1 MNETGTAPVYLGHT
15 AHYQRALG
23 AYYRAGARSGG
34 IVPQPR
40 TLDSGEWEYQ
50 GKQYV
55 TLGHINGLL
64 AVYRIKPDG
73 SLKRLRR
80 WPKALRD
87 EERDRTHHT
96 DDRKGAE

>member
-1 MNETGTAPVYLGHT
+1 MSEMRADPVSCGHT

-34 IVPQPR
+34 IVPPPR
-40 TLDSGEWEYQ
+40 TLDSGKWEYQ

-55 TLGHINGLL
+55 VLGHVNGLL

-80 WPKALRD
+80 WPKALD
-87 EERDRTHHT
+87 AAGNSTF
-96 DDRKGAE
+96 GA